1 MKAKKKPIVLDVW
14 QVVELT
20 IDSKIPG
27 WIFNAIFSDRV
38 LNESRKEGI
47 ELVVTTLEGKM
58 EAKIGDYIVKG
69 TKGEIWP
76 VRKDIFEET
85 YDVVEVE

>member
-14 QVVELT
+14 QIDVEAL
-20 IDSKIPG
+20 
-27 WIFNAIFSDRV
+27 
-38 LNESRKEGI
+38 RKYEAPNWVIHEWDNSMGNI
-47 ELVVTTLEGKM
+47 KSYDDGLLILTLEGSM
-58 EAKIGDYIVKG
+58 TAKIGDYIVKG

-85 YDVVEVE
+85 YDIVEE

>member
-14 QVVELT
+14 QVIDLN
-20 IDSKIPG
+20 IDSKIPN
-27 WIFNAIFSDRV
+27 WVFNAIFSDRV
-38 LNESRKEGI
+38 LNESYKDGV
-47 ELVVTTLEGKM
+47 ELTVTTLEGKM
-58 EAKIGDYIVKG
+58 DAKIGDYIVKG

-85 YDVVEVE
+85 YDIVEE

>member
-20 IDSKIPG
+20 MDSNIPG

-38 LNESRKEGI
+38 LNESRKEGV

-58 EAKIGDYIVKG
+58 DAKIGDYIVKG

-85 YDVVEVE
+85 YDIVEE

>member
-20 IDSKIPG
+20 IDSNIPE

-38 LNESRKEGI
+38 LNESREEGV

-85 YDVVEVE
+85 YDIVEGE

>member
-38 LNESRKEGI
+38 LNESRKEGV

-58 EAKIGDYIVKG
+58 DVKIGDYIVKG